1 MRATPN
7 RIVFARSMSF
17 GKPVFHRAL
26 TLLSAARRF
35 DVTTSTPVFT
45 VFRNQQNEFSFLPRA
60 AEAVRQMR
68 VKARG
73 SSFRDRRNEEDSLT
87 KRNDL
92 LFFQKCYRVDIS
104 S

>member
-1 MRATPN
+1 MPE
-7 RIVFARSMSF
+7 

-26 TLLSAARRF
+26 MLFSAVRRI
-35 DVTTSTPVFT
+35 DLTTSTPVFS

-68 VKARG
+68 MQARG

-87 KRNDL
+87 KRNDV
-92 LFFQKCYRVDIS
+92 LFFQKCYRTDIPLL
-104 S
+104 